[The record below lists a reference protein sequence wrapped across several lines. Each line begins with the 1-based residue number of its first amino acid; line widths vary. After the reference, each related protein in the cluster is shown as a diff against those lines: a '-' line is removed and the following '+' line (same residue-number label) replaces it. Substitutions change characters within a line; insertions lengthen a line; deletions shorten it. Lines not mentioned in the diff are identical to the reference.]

1 VVMSFGRVVAQPCRA
16 RCAVTRNPRRPRE
29 GNYMLAAS
37 TAADVSEVAV
47 TMKPLAHTPETM
59 PGSGI
64 REIVNL
70 AVTMPDV
77 IRLEV
82 GEPNFPTPQH
92 IVDGAA
98 RAVADGFTKY
108 TQSAGLLSLRTLIA
122 ERVSRTHGF
131 PVTPDQVNVT
141 VGGVQGVQDVAIALL
156 EPGEEAL
163 VPDPGWPNYEMA
175 VMVREAAPIRYPLS
189 VEHGFVPRVEDL
201 ERRVT
206 SRTKLLFLNSPG
218 NPTGAVFP
226 RAVVE
231 DLVAFA
237 RRHDLYVLADEV
249 YGELVFE
256 GEHVSPAIFDRER
269 VIVLNS
275 FSKTYAM
282 TGWRIG
288 YVVANDA
295 ISRVVAKIQEPMI
308 SCVSGM
314 VQKAA
319 EAALTGPQDCVRE
332 MRESYR
338 ERRDAVVTVL
348 KAHDSY
354 LYTPHGAFYIMVDI
368 SRSGMGSREFALAL
382 LEDQRVAVA
391 PGTAFGDAG
400 SDFVRI
406 SLATEKA
413 QLIEGVERLCRFVQ
427 VLQARPRVAIR

>member
-1 VVMSFGRVVAQPCRA
+1 
-16 RCAVTRNPRRPRE
+16 
-29 GNYMLAAS
+29 
-37 TAADVSEVAV
+37 
-47 TMKPLAHTPETM
+47 MKPLAHTPETM

-70 AVTMPDV
+70 AVTMPDA

-82 GEPNFPTPQH
+82 GEPNFPTPRH

-122 ERVSRTHGF
+122 EHVGRANGYPVS
-131 PVTPDQVNVT
+131 PDQVNVT
-141 VGGVQGVQDVAIALL
+141 VGGVQGVQDIAIALV
-156 EPGEEAL
+156 EAGDEVL

-175 VMVREAAPIRYPLS
+175 VMVREGVPVRYPLL

-206 SRTKLLFLNSPG
+206 RRTKLLVLNSPG

-226 RAVVE
+226 RPVVQA
-231 DLVAFA
+231 LVEFA

-249 YGELVFE
+249 YGQLVFE
-256 GEHVSPAIFDRER
+256 GEHVSPSVFDRER

-282 TGWRIG
+282 TGWRVG
-288 YVVANDA
+288 YVVANPA
-295 ISRVVAKIQEPMI
+295 IARVVAKIQEPMI
-308 SCVSGM
+308 SCVSGV

-319 EAALTGPQDCVRE
+319 EVALTGPQDCVRE

-338 ERRDAVVTVL
+338 ERRDAVVAVL
-348 KAHDSY
+348 KAHGHH
-354 LYTPHGAFYIMVDI
+354 LYTPHGAFYIMVDVGA
-368 SRSGMGSREFALAL
+368 SGIGSREFALL
-382 LEDQRVAVA
+382 LLREQGVAVA
-391 PGTAFGDAG
+391 PGTAFGEAG
-400 SDFVRI
+400 SRFVRI

-427 VLQARPRVAIR
+427 TVPGSAITIT